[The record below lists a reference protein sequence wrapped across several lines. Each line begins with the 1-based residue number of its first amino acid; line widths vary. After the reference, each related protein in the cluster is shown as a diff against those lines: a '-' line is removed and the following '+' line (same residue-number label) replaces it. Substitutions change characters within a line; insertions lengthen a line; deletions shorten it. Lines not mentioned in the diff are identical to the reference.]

1 MYRSGQCKC
10 VNCGEFYLPDE
21 RNRGRQKY
29 CKKPECRRASKR
41 ESQRRWRDKPENRE
55 HFKGEWNVKRVQAW
69 RAAHPG
75 YWRRRRRPNA
85 AVALQE
91 ISTQQP
97 VRHQKEAEQDVS
109 LPLQDLLKSQD
120 PLVLGLVIQLA
131 DTALQEDIAGLAQR
145 LITRGRAA
153 MGQCPGGPNYAKTN
167 PRTRTGAACAATL

>member
-1 MYRSGQCKC
+1 MYPAGQCKC
-10 VNCGEFYLPDE
+10 VNCEEFYRPDA

-29 CKKPECRRASKR
+29 CKKPACRRASKR
-41 ESQRRWRDKPENRE
+41 QSQQRWRDKPENQE

-69 RAAHPG
+69 RAEHPG
-75 YWRRRRRPNA
+75 YWRRKGSA
-85 AVALQE
+85 VAVALQE
-91 ISTQQP
+91 ISIEQAVEP
-97 VRHQKEAEQDVS
+97 QKEAEPDVS
-109 LPLQDLLKSQD
+109 LALQDLLKSQD

-167 PRTRTGAACAATL
+167 PRASTGAACAVAL